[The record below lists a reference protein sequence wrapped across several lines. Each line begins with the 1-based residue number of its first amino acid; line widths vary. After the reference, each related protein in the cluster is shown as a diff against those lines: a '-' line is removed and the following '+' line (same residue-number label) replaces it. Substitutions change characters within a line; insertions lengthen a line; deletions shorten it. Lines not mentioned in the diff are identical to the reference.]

1 MAAGKF
7 RKDLFYRLKVFT
19 IRLPPLRERPDDIP
33 GLVEHSLQLY
43 RRELGKPVHA
53 VAPEALRLLETYPWP
68 GNVRELQSVIKYALV
83 HAQSDVLTPDCL
95 PENLRNWVVPI
106 APHPSEMEK
115 LELGQLVRN
124 LVRSGESDIY
134 PKICMEM
141 DRIVLGEVL
150 RHVSGNQVR
159 ASEILGISRTTLRA
173 KLRSLEQ
180 AEQHRP
186 GTGQI

>member
-1 MAAGKF
+1 MLRVTSSRRIVF
-7 RKDLFYRLKVFT
+7 RRT
-19 IRLPPLRERPDDIP
+19 CAT
-33 GLVEHSLQLY
+33 GWSQSLHILAKW
-43 RRELGKPVHA
+43 R
-53 VAPEALRLLETYPWP
+53 
-68 GNVRELQSVIKYALV
+68 
-83 HAQSDVLTPDCL
+83 
-95 PENLRNWVVPI
+95 
-106 APHPSEMEK
+106 K